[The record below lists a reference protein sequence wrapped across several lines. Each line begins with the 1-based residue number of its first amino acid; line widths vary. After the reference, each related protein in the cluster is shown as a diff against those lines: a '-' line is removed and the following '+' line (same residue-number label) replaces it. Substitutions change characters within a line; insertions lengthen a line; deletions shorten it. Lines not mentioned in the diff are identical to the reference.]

1 MELRISPQIEAEIEE
16 LMETGEFSSQE
27 EIVGKGVH
35 LPAEYHK
42 RQAWLRAELAIG
54 EEQEKLGKTVVY
66 TPELL
71 DEIKRQAIENARLGK
86 PIKDGIKPYGS
97 PDG

>member
-16 LMETGEFSSQE
+16 LMETGEFASQE
-27 EIVGKGVH
+27 DVVSKGVQ
-35 LPAEYHK
+35 LLAEYHK
-42 RQAWLRAELAIG
+42 RQAWLHAELAIG

-71 DEIKRQAIENARLGK
+71 DQIKLQAIENARLGK
-86 PIKDGIKPYGS
+86 PIKDAIKP
-97 PDG
+97 